1 MRNNHYIRTRRKN
14 QKHSTMQKIYRRLL
28 TCAILLAALPCWG
41 AEGPLNV
48 KGKEAMG
55 VGIIITDLSTGE
67 TLREYQSEKV
77 FTPASILKSF
87 TTATATSLLPTDFR
101 FETPVYVTG
110 DVEGGVLNGDLVVE
124 ATGDATI
131 ESSHFK
137 NKGFCDSIVAALL
150 REGVREINGN
160 CTVTS
165 SGYWADDDVIP
176 QWEVEDV
183 AWSYGT
189 GLHAF
194 NYKDNNF
201 VLTLKTGKT
210 RPAIESLIVEDNTTS
225 GDDGPVLMRGSK
237 SYLLNIYGKVPKDDS
252 YAINCSMPFPDDVF
266 LDELMQKLQAAGI
279 EVTGDME
286 SGLETGTKAGKTIYT
301 HRSPL
306 LKDIMHS
313 LMIRSDNLFAES
325 VLRLIAR
332 GKSRDE
338 AIKKELATWKSR
350 GIDCG
355 YSYIYDGCGLART
368 DKISPKMLAGVLRWM
383 ANSEYGRDY
392 VSLFPVCGKE
402 GTVTSFLKGTKL
414 EGAMALKTGSMSGV
428 QCYAGYKLDKS
439 GKPTHAV
446 VIMVN
451 NFFCSRAE
459 LKKATEK
466 YLLDAF

>member
-1 MRNNHYIRTRRKN
+1 MLYSYTRKTKK
-14 QKHSTMQKIYRRLL
+14 QLSMQRVYKRLL
-28 TCAILLAALPCWG
+28 ICAMVLTSLPCWG
-41 AEGPLNV
+41 AESPLNV
-48 KGKEAMG
+48 KGKEAMD
-55 VGIIITDLSTGE
+55 VGIIITDISTGE
-67 TLREYQSEKV
+67 TLKEYQSVKV
-77 FTPASILKSF
+77 FTPASIMKSF
-87 TTATATSLLPTDFR
+87 TTATAASLLPMDFR
-101 FETPVYVTG
+101 FETSVCVTG
-110 DVEGGVLNGDLVVE
+110 SVNKGVLSGDLIVE

-137 NKGFCDSIVAALL
+137 NKGFCDSIVAALK
-150 REGVREINGN
+150 RSGIKEINGN
-160 CTVTS
+160 CTVTAN
-165 SGYWADDDVIP
+165 GYWADDDVIP

-210 RPAIESLIVEDNTTS
+210 RPSIESLIVEDNTTA
-225 GDDGPVLMRGSK
+225 GNDGAVLMRGTK
-237 SYLLNIYGKVPKDDS
+237 SYLLNVYGKVPQDNS
-252 YAINCSMPFPDDVF
+252 YAINCAMPFPDDVF

-286 SGLETGTKAGKTIYT
+286 SGLDPAGAKTKKTIYT
-301 HRSPL
+301 HRSPA
-306 LKDIMHS
+306 LKEIMHS

-325 VLRLIAR
+325 VLRLIAQ
-332 GKSRDE
+332 GKSRED

-355 YSYIYDGCGLART
+355 YSYIYDGCGLSRT
-368 DKISPKMLAGVLRWM
+368 DKISPKMLANVLAWM
-383 ANSEYGRDY
+383 ANSQYGKDY
-392 VSLFPVCGKE
+392 ASLFPVCGKE
-402 GTVTSFLKGTKL
+402 GTVASFLKGTKL
-414 EGAMALKTGSMSGV
+414 EGNMALKTGSMSGV

-459 LKKATEK
+459 LKKAIEK
-466 YLLDAF
+466 YLLNAF